1 MPGLVIK
8 NLPPALHR
16 KLKKQAARN
25 HRSMTKQVLAILERI
40 LSEDREAKEEAPPPL
55 KGRFSLTR
63 KFIDKAKREG
73 RA

>member
-8 NLPPALHR
+8 NLPPTLHR

-40 LSEDREAKEEAPPPL
+40 LSEEREPEEETPPPL
-55 KGRFSLTR
+55 KGRFPLTR

-73 RA
+73 RP